1 MWRDCVGMW
10 STTMTGLRVLI
21 PAYSPHIS
29 CSRADDAISPGTRRA
44 LDDLIALGAI
54 EPSEILIRPNCGLL
68 VQSRAELLATAY
80 ADPTATEFLFLDA
93 DISVGAGTIQAMR
106 TLGLDAVGCAYCGR
120 DPTIRDQIMGLPR
133 KPLEI
138 HTLCDHRLLRMRWL
152 AFGCM
157 LLRRTA
163 IDAMY
168 AGLEHFESESG
179 HDAISPWTPI
189 MREHDGKRRLLD
201 DSYACCEVL
210 SDLGIDV
217 WCFLD
222 AVVSHAGYRC
232 FAGALF
238 TS

>member
-1 MWRDCVGMW
+1 V
-10 STTMTGLRVLI
+10 TGLRVLI

-29 CSRADDAISPGTRRA
+29 CSSAEDAISPGTRRA
-44 LDDLIALGAI
+44 LDDLVALGII
-54 EPSEILIRPNCGLL
+54 EPSEIFIRPNCGLL
-68 VQSRAELLATAY
+68 VQSRAELLAKAY
-80 ADPTATEFLFLDA
+80 ADPGADEFLFLDA

-133 KPLEI
+133 EPREMV
-138 HTLCDHRLLRMRWL
+138 TVNEHRLLLMRWL

-163 IDAMY
+163 VDAMY
-168 AGLEHFESESG
+168 ARLDHFESESG

-189 MREHDGKRRLLD
+189 IREHEGKQRLLD
-201 DSYACCEVL
+201 DSYACCEVM
-210 SDLGIDV
+210 SDLGIKI
-217 WCFLD
+217 WCFID
-222 AVVSHAGYRC
+222 AVVSHSGQRC